1 MLFIDLE
8 LALSF
13 PHKAISKPWL
23 AVRSHTVF
31 FLLVV
36 RVKGQVPVT
45 QRSLDQDRYPL
56 LVVVFLV
63 KRLLELVVQPFLL
76 HSFVQHLLLY
86 QVLLELDSLG
96 SLSFL
101 LPLDA

>member
-63 KRLLELVVQPFLL
+63 KRLLELVAAKAGHIVKYWAATLVVYGLF
-76 HSFVQHLLLY
+76 
-86 QVLLELDSLG
+86 EC
-96 SLSFL
+96 
-101 LPLDA
+101 